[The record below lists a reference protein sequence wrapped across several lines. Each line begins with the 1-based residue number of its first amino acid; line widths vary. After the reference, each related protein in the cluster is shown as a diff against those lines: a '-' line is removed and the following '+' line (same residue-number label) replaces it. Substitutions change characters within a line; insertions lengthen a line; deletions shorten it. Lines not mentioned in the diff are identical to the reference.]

1 MSPTVSST
9 LLPADPDQPY
19 GPRRWGAV
27 FALVWLFYLLNPL
40 EAAWEKRDTVAG
52 WVGIVATITFALVYA
67 AVFLRLRNRR
77 RVGAP
82 FRLPAPAPVAWA
94 AVATLVVLGV
104 VICAA
109 VGQPGTAAAVYVGVT
124 CMICLPSRAAW
135 VCAVAVG
142 AATYAA
148 TIVVDGWHQD
158 RGILFGTLV
167 ASLAIWGISQAINR
181 NIEVLAVREE
191 NARLALEDERN
202 RFARDL
208 HDILGHSLTVI
219 TVKAELAQKL
229 FDVDTDRARAELADL
244 ERLSRD
250 ALADVRRAVE
260 GYRELTLPGE
270 LARARM
276 ALEAA
281 QIEARLPNSADDV
294 PSSLRDLFAW
304 TIREGVTNVVRHS
317 RATTC
322 TVTLTPTSAEVA
334 DDGLGPQG
342 QVVGGNGLRG
352 LRERAAAAG
361 ATVVTRVLEPGFS
374 LKVQA

>member
-1 MSPTVSST
+1 MRAIPTT
-9 LLPADPDQPY
+9 PDEAY
-19 GPRRWGAV
+19 GPRRWGWVLA
-27 FALVWLFYLLNPL
+27 AIWLFYLLNPF
-40 EAAWEKRDTVAG
+40 EAGWEKRDTTAG
-52 WVGIVATITFALVYA
+52 WVAMVATVLFAAIYLA
-67 AVFLRLRNRR
+67 AFLLLRWRRTPGTPFRVTPSRRLGLLI
-77 RVGAP
+77 VGAQILLAVVICVAVGQQGVATAVYIAVLSMIS
-82 FRLPAPAPVAWA
+82 LPPILAWLTVAVV
-94 AVATLVVLGV
+94 AVSAYGATLVV
-104 VICAA
+104 A
-109 VGQPGTAAAVYVGVT
+109 
-124 CMICLPSRAAW
+124 
-135 VCAVAVG
+135 
-142 AATYAA
+142 
-148 TIVVDGWHQD
+148 GWSAD

-167 ASLAIWGISQAINR
+167 AALAIWGITQAINR

-229 FDVDTDRARAELADL
+229 FDVDPQRARAEVTDL
-244 ERLSRD
+244 ERLARD

-281 QIEARLPNSADDV
+281 EIEAHLPNSADEV
-294 PSSLRDLFAW
+294 PSSVRELFAW

-317 RATTC
+317 GARTC

-334 DDGLGPQG
+334 DDGRGPG
-342 QVVGGNGLRG
+342 SGATSGGHGLIG
-352 LRERAAAAG
+352 LRERAAAVG
-361 ATVVTRVLEPGFS
+361 ATVVTRSLEPGFS
-374 LKVQA
+374 VKVVTA

>member
-1 MSPTVSST
+1 MSTIPSEAET
-9 LLPADPDQPY
+9 DN
-19 GPRRWGAV
+19 PRRWGMV
-27 FALVWLFYLLNPL
+27 FAAVWLFYLLNPL
-40 EAAWEKRDTVAG
+40 EAAWAKRDTVAG
-52 WVGIVATITFALVYA
+52 WVGVVATVLFAAIYLGAFFKLRWRREGTPFRVTPSPAIGLA
-67 AVFLRLRNRR
+67 AVSVEIALAVTVCVAIGQAGTATAVYIAVL
-77 RVGAP
+77 GMIS
-82 FRLPAPAPVAWA
+82 LPSVWAWA
-94 AVATLVVLGV
+94 
-104 VICAA
+104 CAA
-109 VGQPGTAAAVYVGVT
+109 
-124 CMICLPSRAAW
+124 S
-135 VCAVAVG
+135 VA
-142 AATYAA
+142 AATYGAGL
-148 TIVVDGWHQD
+148 VVDGWHAD

-167 ASLAIWGISQAINR
+167 AALAIWGISQAINR

-229 FDVDTDRARAELADL
+229 FDVDPARARAEVGDL

-281 QIEARLPNSADDV
+281 EIEARLPNSTDDV
-294 PSSLRDLFAW
+294 PSALRELFAW
-304 TIREGVTNVVRHS
+304 TIREGVTNVIRHS
-317 RATTC
+317 AARTC

-334 DDGLGPQG
+334 DDGRGSEG
-342 QVVGGNGLRG
+342 VQVAGNGLHG

-361 ATVVTRVLEPGFS
+361 ATVVTSALDPGFS
-374 LKVQA
+374 LKVVTT